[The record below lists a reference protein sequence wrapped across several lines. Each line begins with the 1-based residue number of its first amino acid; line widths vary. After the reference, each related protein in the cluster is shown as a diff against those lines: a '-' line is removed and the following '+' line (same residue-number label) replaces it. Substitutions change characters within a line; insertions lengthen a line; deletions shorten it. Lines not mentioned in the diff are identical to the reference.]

1 LPRPVT
7 SERELS
13 CLENEEVLPMTFE
26 ISEFEL
32 AMFLCWL
39 IASLLL
45 ILGMWVV
52 LHIKQRRSPVGR
64 LAPRRW
70 LGV

>member
-1 LPRPVT
+1 
-7 SERELS
+7 
-13 CLENEEVLPMTFE
+13 MTIE

-39 IASLLL
+39 AVSLASM
-45 ILGMWVV
+45 LGMAVFFQV
-52 LHIKQRRSPVGR
+52 RHRLSPVGR

>member
-1 LPRPVT
+1 
-7 SERELS
+7 
-13 CLENEEVLPMTFE
+13 MTIE

-39 IASLLL
+39 AASLASM
-45 ILGMWVV
+45 LGMAVV
-52 LHIKQRRSPVGR
+52 FQVRHRRSPVGR

-70 LGV
+70 LGVQR